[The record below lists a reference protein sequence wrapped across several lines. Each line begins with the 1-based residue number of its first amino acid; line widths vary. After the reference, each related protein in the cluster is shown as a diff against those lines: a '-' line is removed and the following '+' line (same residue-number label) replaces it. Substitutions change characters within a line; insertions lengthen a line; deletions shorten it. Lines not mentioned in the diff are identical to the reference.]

1 MIRKLQSILAFLL
14 IGLSIFSTNAQTN
27 LKRYDVKSGIVEYET
42 TISGKMMGS
51 TIRGGGTEKL
61 FFKDWGAI
69 ELKETES
76 SQTTTVKIFGK
87 GKTETEHTHT
97 INKLDNGESYIVDFD
112 KKQIYASRDMA
123 MDMTKAFHPDAD
135 AGEVGESMLESMGG
149 EKAGNDKFLGY
160 DCEVW
165 EFSGGKQWLYKG
177 LMLKLEMTMLGI
189 TTVTEATT
197 AKFNI
202 NVADK
207 FFNLPDFP
215 IQKEEGYTD
224 NEEYENDMEDMNDN
238 MEKLSKMSFS
248 EWKKMAQANDEEMQQ
263 MSDEEL
269 RQTYDMIQKM
279 IKMRQGK

>member
-1 MIRKLQSILAFLL
+1 MKQLTLILALAILTISAF
-14 IGLSIFSTNAQTN
+14 AQTR

-42 TISGKMMGS
+42 TISGKIMGS
-51 TIRGGGTEKL
+51 TISGSGTEKL

-76 SQTTTVKIFGK
+76 SQTTTIKIFGK
-87 GKTETEHTHT
+87 GKTETENTHT
-97 INKLDNGESYIVDFD
+97 INKLDNGESYIVDFE

-149 EKAGNDKFLGY
+149 EKVGTEKFLGY
-160 DCEVW
+160 NCDVW
-165 EFSGGKQWLYKG
+165 NISGGKQWLYKG

-189 TTVTEATT
+189 TTITKATT

-215 IQKEEGYTD
+215 IQKEEGYMD
-224 NEEYENDMEDMNDN
+224 NEEYEDDMEDMNDN

-269 RQTYDMIQKM
+269 RQTYDMLQKM
-279 IKMRQGK
+279 IKARMGN

>member
-1 MIRKLQSILAFLL
+1 MKRLTLILALAILTISAF
-14 IGLSIFSTNAQTN
+14 AQN
-27 LKRYDVKSGIVEYET
+27 KLKRYDVKSGIVEYET

-51 TIRGGGTEKL
+51 TISGGGTEKL

-69 ELKETES
+69 ELKEAES
-76 SQTTTVKIFGK
+76 SQTTTIKIFGK
-87 GKTETEHTHT
+87 GKTETENTHS

-149 EKAGNDKFLGY
+149 EKVGNEKFIGY

-189 TTVTEATT
+189 TTITKATT

-202 NVADK
+202 NVANK

-215 IQKEEGYTD
+215 IQKEEGYMD
-224 NEEYENDMEDMNDN
+224 NEEYEDDMEDMNDN
-238 MEKLSKMSFS
+238 MEKLSKMSFN

-269 RQTYDMIQKM
+269 HQTYDMIQKM